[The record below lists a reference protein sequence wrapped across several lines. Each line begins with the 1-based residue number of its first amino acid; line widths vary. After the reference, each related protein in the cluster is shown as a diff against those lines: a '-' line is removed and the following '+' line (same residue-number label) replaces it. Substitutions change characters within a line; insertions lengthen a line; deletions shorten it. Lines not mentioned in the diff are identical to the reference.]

1 MRAVVTI
8 GMNRYGDDYA
18 RKAESPL
25 ELAGG
30 ADRQMLV
37 MAGLDAGVRGGR
49 DRESR

>member
-18 RKAESPL
+18 LKAKSPL

-30 ADRQMLV
+30 EEQR
-37 MAGLDAGVRGGR
+37 RGFGYL
-49 DRESR
+49 